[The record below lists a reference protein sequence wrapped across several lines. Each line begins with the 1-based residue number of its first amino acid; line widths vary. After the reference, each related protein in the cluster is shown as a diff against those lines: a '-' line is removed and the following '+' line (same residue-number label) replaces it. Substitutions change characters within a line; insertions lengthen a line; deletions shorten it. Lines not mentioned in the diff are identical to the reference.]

1 MGYKSHRLKLKTKAR
16 ELEREGHMYKENSK
30 TNGVKERARRN
41 KKQEPDRARRH
52 KKGSQIEGGIASLK
66 SDGVQSRGSFL
77 VLAGIKLNFFLG
89 AAIVL
94 WFGFRMRIM
103 LITH

>member
-1 MGYKSHRLKLKTKAR
+1 MGYKSHRLKLKNKAR

-52 KKGSQIEGGIASLK
+52 
-66 SDGVQSRGSFL
+66 
-77 VLAGIKLNFFLG
+77 
-89 AAIVL
+89 
-94 WFGFRMRIM
+94 
-103 LITH
+103 

>member
-41 KKQEPDRARRH
+41 KKQEPDRARRN
-52 KKGSQIEGGIASLK
+52 KKGSQIEGGIESLK
-66 SDGVQSRGSFL
+66 SDGVQDR
-77 VLAGIKLNFFLG
+77 
-89 AAIVL
+89 
-94 WFGFRMRIM
+94 
-103 LITH
+103 